1 MNFNDLT
8 LFERRVFAL
17 EKAKKK
23 ARNPEWKKLWEQK
36 LGELKRNNYNR
47 VERIAR
53 KEFYYL
59 GGE

>member
-1 MNFNDLT
+1 MNINDLT

-36 LGELKRNNYNR
+36 LGELKRNEKTR
-47 VERIAR
+47 LIS
-53 KEFYYL
+53 L
-59 GGE
+59 

>member
-36 LGELKRNNYNR
+36 LGELKRNEKTR
-47 VERIAR
+47 LIS
-53 KEFYYL
+53 L
-59 GGE
+59 